1 MEYTL
6 CKDAGKRIKYIRKAR
21 GYTRDGLAEKAA
33 ISSKFLYE
41 IELGKKRFS
50 AEVLCH
56 IAKALGVS
64 CDYIMFGEAIEK
76 GEENGMTETLALF
89 DEQQQQRLIPLLK
102 QIHELM
108 N

>member
-1 MEYTL
+1 MEYIL
-6 CKDAGKRIKYIRKAR
+6 CKDAGERIRHIRRAR
-21 GYTRDGLAEKAA
+21 GYTRDRLAEKAT

-56 IAKALGVS
+56 IAKALEVS
-64 CDYIMFGEAIEK
+64 CDYIMFGEEIGE
-76 GEENGMTETLALF
+76 GEENGMVETLALF
-89 DEQQQQRLIPLLK
+89 NVEQQQRLIPLLK
-102 QIHELM
+102 LIHEFM